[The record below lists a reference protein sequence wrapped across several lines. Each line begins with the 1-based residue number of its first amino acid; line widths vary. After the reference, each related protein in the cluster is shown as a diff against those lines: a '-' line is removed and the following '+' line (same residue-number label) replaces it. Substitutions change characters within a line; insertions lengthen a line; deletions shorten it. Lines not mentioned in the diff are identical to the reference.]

1 MMGTGRGEVK
11 EVRER
16 ISLTDMIGSIRLIA
30 IVQQEQG
37 LHKRASSGF
46 FVIFRCEG
54 WIASDLYSAF
64 LQSSFLS
71 YRSAED
77 AKDKY
82 GHRYIDSAPDM

>member
-37 LHKRASSGF
+37 LH
-46 FVIFRCEG
+46 
-54 WIASDLYSAF
+54 
-64 LQSSFLS
+64 
-71 YRSAED
+71 
-77 AKDKY
+77 
-82 GHRYIDSAPDM
+82 